1 MKYVKSGQFTTE
13 QFSLE
18 ETITETGDVIAIAKD
33 IIKNIT
39 DVSANTK
46 KELEQVLN
54 NLNQADGY
62 LDHIRRKADI
72 ALKYVPA
79 DVQGKEF
86 L

>member
-1 MKYVKSGQFTTE
+1 MKYVKSGQFITE

-18 ETITETGDVIAIAKD
+18 ETITETGDVIAVAKD

>member
-18 ETITETGDVIAIAKD
+18 ETITETGDVIAVAKD

>member
-1 MKYVKSGQFTTE
+1 MKYVKSGRFATE

-46 KELEQVLN
+46 KELEQALN

-62 LDHIRRKADI
+62 LDHVRRKADI
-72 ALKYVPA
+72 ALKYVPV
-79 DVQGKEF
+79 DVQEKEF